1 MPGFALSSPPT
12 DNGMYNMPPCDL
24 WRRRG
29 TCDGHPGSD
38 APTTAARATRS
49 VSRCGDCGDVYN
61 TRLVHSCNTRT
72 HGSTHRVSQH
82 SQTHEPSAT
91 RASLSSP
98 CLTIQNPHT
107 PQHAPSSPSA
117 SRGPSFPS
125 TPSCWGLLIE
135 SCMHPWPR
143 ISYFLGMCSVEV
155 EDDIVRRG
163 LAIGPEHGS
172 RCGDCVDDG
181 FAIGPEHGSRCGDCV
196 DDGGL
201 WCSFGSH

>member
-1 MPGFALSSPPT
+1 M
-12 DNGMYNMPPCDL
+12 
-24 WRRRG
+24 RR
-29 TCDGHPGSD
+29 GHPGSD

-98 CLTIQNPHT
+98 YY
-107 PQHAPSSPSA
+107 A
-117 SRGPSFPS
+117 
-125 TPSCWGLLIE
+125 
-135 SCMHPWPR
+135 PWPR
-143 ISYFLGMCSVEV
+143 ISYFLGMCSVDV

-163 LAIGPEHGS
+163 FAIEPEHGSRCGDCVHDGFAIGPKHGS

-201 WCSFGSH
+201 WCSFGSHRRHFDCDNKTGGCDDGCAAEMKASFSPMS